1 MRDNTALRGVTIGL
15 AALLLLAAAGTGRA
29 VDVRQQP
36 APSDSAADLPDE
48 MVVEAENQVRQD
60 IHKSSFTLPLSA
72 AVIDTYV
79 TDMDTAVLEVSP
91 VAGLQPFLNN
101 PVHLASEQV
110 PHPWLPDPATTP
122 VVTFYPENPR
132 KTKVRSWELAVT
144 DYRGDVFKTFRGKG
158 KPPRRV
164 AWDGRGD
171 DGRMLQ
177 VGYPYSYV
185 FTIVDEGTNTY
196 NYAGTSFRIPAV
208 DYLEGEERRLD
219 ITGDDVF
226 RKARPRLAD
235 HGSDWL
241 IRAADQIRQDHPRS
255 PLKVVVQ
262 AETEQLAQRRAELVA
277 RTLTEAMILPPDW
290 IKTEAEAR
298 PDLRAEMDGRIS
310 IRVEHAR
317 RGG

>member
-15 AALLLLAAAGTGRA
+15 AALLLLVPAVTGWA
-29 VDVRQQP
+29 VDVRQEP
-36 APSDSAADLPDE
+36 TPPDSSGDLPDQ

-60 IHKSSFTLPLSA
+60 IHKSVFHLPLSA

-79 TDMDTAVLEVSP
+79 TEMDDLVLQISP

-110 PHPWLPDPATTP
+110 PHCWLPDPATTP

-132 KTKVRSWELAVT
+132 RTKVRSWELAVT

-158 KPPRRV
+158 KPPRKIP
-164 AWDGRGD
+164 WDGRGE
-171 DGRMLQ
+171 DGQMLQ

-196 NYAGTSFRIPAV
+196 NYAGVSFRIPAV
-208 DYLEGEERRLD
+208 DYLEGDERRLD

-226 RKARPRLAD
+226 AKERARLAE

-262 AETEQLAQRRAELVA
+262 AETEELASRRAELVA
-277 RTLTEAMILPPDW
+277 KELTEAMILPGDW
-290 IKTEAEAR
+290 IKTEAQAR
-298 PDLRAEMDGRIS
+298 PDLRAEMDGRVS
-310 IRVEHAR
+310 IRIEHAR